1 MLFIYLFNKCVLI
14 IYYVMENTPDGELKR
29 EITYSILLQRTLRI
43 LEKADIQANKY
54 MTTFCP
60 K

>member
-1 MLFIYLFNKCVLI
+1 
-14 IYYVMENTPDGELKR
+14 MENTPDGELKR